1 MKRTRKES
9 QRAGK
14 RKEKKGG
21 VLKPRPSGA
30 KQMEDVQKLVQL
42 LQVNQVELEHQNLEL
57 RIAEEELETS
67 RSKYVNLFDFSPIP
81 YFALDPDGVIK
92 EVNLSAARMFGIDR
106 NRLIGKNITAYVPSG
121 DRNTFK
127 TFMTDVFASSVK
139 QSCRLRL
146 TNKDKSVFH
155 VLLEGL
161 KPGDTLE
168 ADQRCQ
174 IALIDLTEY
183 KKLEDTCKELSEK
196 LSVFKTPK

>member
-81 YFALDPDGVIK
+81 YFALDRDGVIK

-106 NRLIGKNITAYVPSG
+106 NRLIGKNLTAYVPSE

-127 TFMTDVFASSVK
+127 TFLTDVFGSLLK
-139 QSCRLRL
+139 QSCRVRL

-155 VLLEGL
+155 VLLEGVR
-161 KPGDTLE
+161 PGDTAE

-183 KKLEDTCKELSEK
+183 KKLEDTCTELSEK
-196 LSVFKTPK
+196 LIVLRTLK